1 MKNLGIRQLLL
12 GLALCIASLGTIMSA
27 QGQTGVLV
35 ADYPT
40 SYVVQDDDT
49 LWNIASQFLRDP
61 QSWPDIWQ
69 PDEYLDNPGL
79 IYQAIR

>member
-40 SYVVQDDDT
+40 SYAVQDNDT
-49 LWNIASQFLRDP
+49 LWNIASHFLRDP
-61 QSWPDIWQ
+61 QLWPDICQ

>member
-12 GLALCIASLGTIMSA
+12 GLALCIASLGTIMPA
-27 QGQTGVLV
+27 QGQTGVLI

-40 SYVVQDDDT
+40 SYVVQDGDT
-49 LWNIASQFLRDP
+49 LWNIASHFLRDP
-61 QSWPDIWQ
+61 QLWPDICQ

>member
-12 GLALCIASLGTIMSA
+12 GLALCIASLDTIMSA

-61 QSWPDIWQ
+61 QRWPDI
-69 PDEYLDNPGL
+69 
-79 IYQAIR
+79 